1 MIHQKWKFLHINYL
15 LRSEFRLL
23 VTFCDSQSHSQVL
36 QLKNSP
42 SAYRVDAHS
51 SHVLDRNVDNV
62 ILQTYKQ
69 EHIWF

>member
-15 LRSEFRLL
+15 LLSEFRLL
-23 VTFCDSQSHSQVL
+23 VTFCDPEPFSSFTVKELTH
-36 QLKNSP
+36 
-42 SAYRVDAHS
+42 AHS
-51 SHVLDRNVDNV
+51 SHVLHRNVDNV